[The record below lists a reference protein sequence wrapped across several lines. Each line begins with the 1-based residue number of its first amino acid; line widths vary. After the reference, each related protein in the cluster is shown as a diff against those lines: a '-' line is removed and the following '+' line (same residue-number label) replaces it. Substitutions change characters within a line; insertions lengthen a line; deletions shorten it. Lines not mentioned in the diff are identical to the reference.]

1 MRRPSAGWLLIAP
14 LVLLFCAG
22 PARAEEREAAPNTG
36 RASATKLFRG
46 VANVA
51 TGWIE
56 VPKQMSL
63 EWEEKG
69 AKRGLT
75 VGLARGLGWAV
86 GRTAV
91 GLYEAVTFPLKGQGD
106 YAPIMTPEY
115 VLSDQE
121 NKEPTG
127 Q

>member
-1 MRRPSAGWLLIAP
+1 MKKRSAGLLVIAP
-14 LVLLFCAG
+14 LLLLFAAG
-22 PARAEEREAAPNTG
+22 PARAEERQAAQNSG
-36 RASATKLFRG
+36 RSAATKLFRG
-46 VANVA
+46 VANAA

-63 EWEEKG
+63 EWEGKG

-86 GRTAV
+86 GRTV
-91 GLYEAVTFPLKGQGD
+91 LGLYEAVTFPISAPND
-106 YAPIMTPEY
+106 YHPIMNPEY

-121 NKEPTG
+121 NAP